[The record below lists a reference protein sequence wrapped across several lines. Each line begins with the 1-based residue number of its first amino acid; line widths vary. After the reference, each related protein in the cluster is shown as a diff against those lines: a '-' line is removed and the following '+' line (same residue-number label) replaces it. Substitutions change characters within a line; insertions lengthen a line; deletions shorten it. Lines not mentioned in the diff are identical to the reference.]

1 MPLMIVECMRSTGP
15 ANSSLW
21 MLLLRAY
28 CARKLRAALGVL
40 GTPPG
45 VADDS
50 TAAWKRA
57 EIIVGQRV
65 GAVVRGLF
73 EVPVLVEGGVDRAA
87 EFVADAGEGGVD
99 ACD

>member
-1 MPLMIVECMRSTGP
+1 VGRG
-15 ANSSLW
+15 
-21 MLLLRAY
+21 
-28 CARKLRAALGVL
+28 CAGDFFFGFTLGQLVGTIDLPAALGVL

-65 GAVVRGLF
+65 GAVVRGVF
-73 EVPVLVEGGVDRAA
+73 EVPVVVEGGVERVA
-87 EFVADAGEGGVD
+87 EFVADAGDGGSKGGLD